1 MDIEIFPHRLLNPD
15 TTEKLLN
22 DLEKIESVKRMVIH
36 GPRLSNTDT
45 KTSER
50 RSIIVKGE
58 NVDLQ
63 VQTGRVLLEVE
74 TEEAID
80 EVREVCDE
88 NLPFG
93 FNVHIGTF
101 IRKQKTV
108 TDELKYGK
116 DLEKIPQEMIGLTDQ
131 NARLSERTKIIK
143 RKSEE

>member
-22 DLEKIESVKRMVIH
+22 DLEEIESVKRMVIH

-45 KTSER
+45 KNHES
-50 RSIIVKGE
+50 RSIKVKGE
-58 NVDLQ
+58 NVDLR